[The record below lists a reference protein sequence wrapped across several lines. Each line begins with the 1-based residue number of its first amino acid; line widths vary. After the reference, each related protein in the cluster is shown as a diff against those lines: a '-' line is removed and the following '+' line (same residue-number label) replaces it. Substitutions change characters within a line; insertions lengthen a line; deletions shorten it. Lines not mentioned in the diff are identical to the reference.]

1 MGLMQKNRIRP
12 AKKKALKFT
21 KKETQSAAQLA
32 KMITLRC
39 IRNTCIEHIHAG
51 PQAHSKSGDYSDVTV
66 VTPDREILWNE
77 VSRISDEEMKTFNE
91 EVINKLYTV
100 LLYLGRTGEMPVG
113 PHAFYSPHNWDDP
126 KLDPFIVKI
135 FESDPPI

>member
-1 MGLMQKNRIRP
+1 MDLMQKKQTLP
-12 AKKKALKFT
+12 TKKKALKFT
-21 KKETQSAAQLA
+21 KKETQSAAHLA
-32 KMITLRC
+32 KMIALRC
-39 IRNTCIEHIHAG
+39 VRNTCIEHIHAG
-51 PQAHSKSGDYSDVTV
+51 PVAHSKSRDYSDVTV
-66 VTPDREILWNE
+66 VTPDREIPWNE
-77 VSRISDEEMKTFNE
+77 VSRISNEEMKAFNQ

-126 KLDPFIVKI
+126 EQDPFIAKM